1 MTDGKQIVQPGIH
14 LLGAQAKRGGQAKDG
29 GHDGQD
35 VDQVAEATVDALAEK
50 WLENRADGERQ
61 AAVVGEVG
69 QPQGHQGI
77 ERPGVQPPVKVM
89 PIASSAASAAG
100 LTPGWC

>member
-1 MTDGKQIVQPGIH
+1 M
-14 LLGAQAKRGGQAKDG
+14 GAQAKRGGQAKDG

-77 ERPGVQPPVKVM
+77 ERPGVQPPVKEGDTH
-89 PIASSAASAAG
+89 SQLRRLRRAG